1 MEVIHRSRE
10 LMACGDSCKPCLE
23 RLHVVLSR
31 WGLRDQLAEDA
42 TSRYRRSSRPKH
54 PEMAEELLAGV

>member
-1 MEVIHRSRE
+1 
-10 LMACGDSCKPCLE
+10 MACGDSCKPCLE

-31 WGLRDQLAEDA
+31 WGLRHQLAEDA